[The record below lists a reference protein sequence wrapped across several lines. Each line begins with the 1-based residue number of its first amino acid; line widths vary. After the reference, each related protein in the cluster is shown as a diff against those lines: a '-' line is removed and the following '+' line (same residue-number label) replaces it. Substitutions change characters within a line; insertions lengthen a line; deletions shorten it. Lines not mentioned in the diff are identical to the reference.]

1 MARISNE
8 QRLANLHAEALAQFD
23 DIQTALKDERLQCL
37 QDRRFYSLS
46 GSQWEG
52 PLEAQYENK
61 PKFEVNKVML
71 AVIRIINEYR
81 NNRITVD
88 YVSKDGQENDK
99 LAEVCDG
106 LYRAD
111 EQASVADEAYDNA
124 FEEAVGGGIG
134 AWRLRTVYEDEEN
147 DEDDRQRIRI
157 EPIFDAD
164 SSVFFDLGAKRQ
176 DKSDAKYCFVV
187 TSMTRQAYE
196 ETWGDSPTDWPKT
209 IHQYEFDWSTPDVV
223 YVAEYYKVEEKSET
237 IRIFQNIAGEEERY
251 TQADFENDETLEET
265 LAAVGTVEVRQKKVK
280 RKRVRKYILSG
291 GKVLEDAGYIAGK
304 CIPIVVVYGK
314 RWFVD
319 NIERCMG
326 HVRLA
331 KDAQRLKNMQLS
343 KLGEISA
350 LSSVEKP
357 ILTPEQVAGH
367 QVMWSEDNLKDY
379 PYLLINP
386 ITDQNGNISV
396 SGPVA
401 YTRAPNIPPAMAALL
416 QITETDMQDIL
427 GNQQGADKM
436 VSGMSGKA
444 VEMIQTRVD
453 MQSFIYMSNFAKGMK
468 RCGEIWLSM
477 AKELYVEEKRKMK
490 TVAPTGE
497 SGMVELMRPTID
509 QETGEV
515 VLENDLSSATFDV
528 IADVGPSSSSKREAT
543 VRALTGVLQMTQD
556 PETQQVLTAMTMMNM
571 EGEGMSDA
579 NAYFRKKLL
588 RMGVVKPTDDEA
600 QELMAEM
607 QGQPQDPNSMYLQA
621 AAEEAEAKAAQAR
634 ASTIKTIAD
643 AELSQAKTAEVLAG
657 IGQEPQTQQT
667 QPMTADAPMVDQV
680 AINQQAEIDNAIEQ
694 EKREIALAKQR
705 LELYTLQR
713 KIEIEEEKHALDMRN
728 SGVQIE
734 RDESGQ
740 LKTRTAM
747 DERSERVGLQM
758 AEAVDSLTQVIKAQA
773 ETIQAAAERGAE
785 AQTKTAEIM
794 SKPRTIIREKGKI
807 VGIKVEG

>member
-1 MARISNE
+1 MARISNDL
-8 QRLANLHAEALAQFD
+8 RLSNLHTEALAQFD
-23 DIQTALKDERLQCL
+23 DVQSALRDERLQCL
-37 QDRRFYSLS
+37 QDRRFYSLA

-52 PLEAQYENK
+52 PLWDQYENK
-61 PKFEVNKVML
+61 PKFEVNKIML

-134 AWRLRTVYEDEEN
+134 AWRLRTVYEDEE
-147 DEDDRQRIRI
+147 DSEDDRQRIRI

-187 TSMTRQAYE
+187 TSMTRQAYK
-196 ETWGDSPTDWPKT
+196 ETWGDDPTDWPKI
-209 IHQYEFDWSTPDVV
+209 IHQYEFDWCTPDVV
-223 YVAEYYKVEEKSET
+223 YVAEYYKVEEKTET
-237 IRIFQNIAGEEERY
+237 IRIFQTITGEEERY
-251 TQADFENDETLEET
+251 TQADFTKDETLEET
-265 LAAVGTVEVRQKKVK
+265 LAAIGTVEVRQKRIK
-280 RKRVRKYILSG
+280 RKKVRKYVMSG
-291 GKVLEDAGYIAGK
+291 GRILEDAGYIAGK

-319 NIERCMG
+319 NVERCMG

-367 QVMWSEDNLKDY
+367 QVMWAEDNIKDY

-386 ITDQNGNISV
+386 ITDQNGNQAV

-401 YTRAPNIPPAMAALL
+401 YTRSAAIPPAMAALL

-427 GNQQGADKM
+427 GNPQGADKM

-453 MQSFIYMSNFAKGMK
+453 MQAFIYMSNFAKGMK

-477 AKELYVEEKRKMK
+477 AKELYVEDNRKMK
-490 TVAPTGE
+490 TIAATGE
-497 SGMVELMRPTID
+497 AGMVELMRPTID
-509 QETGEV
+509 QATGAIV
-515 VLENDLSSATFDV
+515 MENDLSAATFDV
-528 IADVGPSSSSKREAT
+528 VADVGPSSTSKREAT
-543 VRALTGVLQMTQD
+543 VRALTGMLQITAD
-556 PETQQVLTAMTMMNM
+556 PETQQVITAMAMMNM
-571 EGEGMSDA
+571 EGEGISDA
-579 NAYFRKKLL
+579 NSYFRKKLL
-588 RMGVVKPTDDEA
+588 RMGVVKPTDTEA
-600 QELMAEM
+600 EELMAEM
-607 QGQPQDPNSMYLQA
+607 QGKPQDPNAMYLQA
-621 AAEEAEAKAAQAR
+621 AAEEATAKAAKAR
-634 ASTIKTIAD
+634 ADTVETVAS
-643 AELSQAKTAEVLAG
+643 AELKRAQTVETLSKVDMDSQDHALNMAEQ
-657 IGQEPQTQQT
+657 IGGMIQQQT
-667 QPMTADAPMVDQV
+667 QPLG
-680 AINQQAEIDNAIEQ
+680 NQPTIE
-694 EKREIALAKQR
+694 
-705 LELYTLQR
+705 
-713 KIEIEEEKHALDMRN
+713 
-728 SGVQIE
+728 
-734 RDESGQ
+734 
-740 LKTRTAM
+740 
-747 DERSERVGLQM
+747 
-758 AEAVDSLTQVIKAQA
+758 
-773 ETIQAAAERGAE
+773 
-785 AQTKTAEIM
+785 
-794 SKPRTIIREKGKI
+794 
-807 VGIKVEG
+807 

>member
-1 MARISNE
+1 MARISND
-8 QRLANLHAEALAQFD
+8 QRLANLHTEALAQFD
-23 DIQTALKDERLQCL
+23 DVQSALRDERLQCL

-52 PLEAQYENK
+52 PLWDQYENK

-71 AVIRIINEYR
+71 SVIRVVNEYR

-176 DKSDAKYCFVV
+176 DKSDAKFCFVV
-187 TSMTRQAYE
+187 TSMTRQAYKD
-196 ETWGDSPTDWPKT
+196 TWGDDPSDWPKI
-209 IHQYEFDWSTPDVV
+209 IHQYEFDWCTPDVV
-223 YVAEYYKVEEKSET
+223 YVAEYFKVEEKTET
-237 IRIFQNIAGEEERY
+237 IRIFQAIDGTEERY
-251 TQADFENDETLEET
+251 TPADFAADETLEET
-265 LAAVGTVEVRQKKVK
+265 LRAIGTVEVRQKRVK
-280 RKRVRKYILSG
+280 RKRVRKYIMSG
-291 GKVLEDAGYIAGK
+291 GRVLEDAGYIAGK

-319 NIERCMG
+319 NVERCMG

-386 ITDQNGNISV
+386 ITDQNGNQAV

-427 GNQQGADKM
+427 GNPQGADKM

-453 MQSFIYMSNFAKGMK
+453 MQAFIYMSNFAKGMK

-477 AKELYVEEKRKMK
+477 AKEIYTEEKRKMK
-490 TVAPTGE
+490 TIAADGQAGT
-497 SGMVELMRPTID
+497 VELMRPTID
-509 QETGEV
+509 QETGAV
-515 VLENDLSSATFDV
+515 VLENDLSNATFDV
-528 IADVGPSSSSKREAT
+528 VSEVGPSSTSRRDAT
-543 VRALTGVLQMTQD
+543 VRAITGMLQMTTD
-556 PETQQVLTAMTMMNM
+556 PETAQVLTAAAMMNM
-571 EGEGMSDA
+571 EGEGLSDL
-579 NAYFRKKLL
+579 NAHFRKKLL
-588 RMGVVKPTDDEA
+588 RMGVIKPTDDEA

-607 QGQPQDPNSMYLQA
+607 QGRPQDPNAMYLQA
-621 AAEEAEAKAAQAR
+621 AAEEATAKAAQAR
-634 ASTIKTIAD
+634 ANTVKTVAD
-643 AELSQAKTAEVLAG
+643 AELSRAKTIETLSTVDMDSQDHALNLAQQ
-657 IGQEPQTQQT
+657 IGGMVQQQT
-667 QPMTADAPMVDQV
+667 QPVV
-680 AINQQAEIDNAIEQ
+680 NQPTIE
-694 EKREIALAKQR
+694 
-705 LELYTLQR
+705 
-713 KIEIEEEKHALDMRN
+713 
-728 SGVQIE
+728 
-734 RDESGQ
+734 
-740 LKTRTAM
+740 
-747 DERSERVGLQM
+747 
-758 AEAVDSLTQVIKAQA
+758 
-773 ETIQAAAERGAE
+773 
-785 AQTKTAEIM
+785 
-794 SKPRTIIREKGKI
+794 
-807 VGIKVEG
+807 

>member
-1 MARISNE
+1 M
-8 QRLANLHAEALAQFD
+8 
-23 DIQTALKDERLQCL
+23 
-37 QDRRFYSLS
+37 LS
-46 GSQWEG
+46 
-52 PLEAQYENK
+52 
-61 PKFEVNKVML
+61 
-71 AVIRIINEYR
+71 VIRVVNEYR

-176 DKSDAKYCFVV
+176 DKSDAKFCFVV
-187 TSMTRQAYE
+187 TSMTRQAYKD
-196 ETWGDSPTDWPKT
+196 TWGDDPTDWPKI
-209 IHQYEFDWSTPDVV
+209 IHQYEFDWCTPDVV
-223 YVAEYYKVEEKSET
+223 YVAEYFKVEEKTET
-237 IRIFQNIAGEEERY
+237 IRIFQAIDGTEERY
-251 TQADFENDETLEET
+251 TPADFAADETLEET
-265 LAAVGTVEVRQKKVK
+265 LRAIGTVEVRQKRVK
-280 RKRVRKYILSG
+280 RKRVRKYIMSG
-291 GKVLEDAGYIAGK
+291 GRVLEDAGYIAGK

-319 NIERCMG
+319 NVERCMG

-386 ITDQNGNISV
+386 ITDQNGNQAV

-427 GNQQGADKM
+427 GNPQGADKM

-453 MQSFIYMSNFAKGMK
+453 MQAFIYMSNFAKGMK

-477 AKELYVEEKRKMK
+477 AKEIYTEEKRKMK
-490 TVAPTGE
+490 TIAADGQAGT
-497 SGMVELMRPTID
+497 VELMRPTID
-509 QETGEV
+509 QDTGAV
-515 VLENDLSSATFDV
+515 VLENDLSNATFDV
-528 IADVGPSSSSKREAT
+528 VSEVGPSSTSRRDAT
-543 VRALTGVLQMTQD
+543 VRAITGMLQMTTD
-556 PETQQVLTAMTMMNM
+556 PETAQVLTAAAMMNM
-571 EGEGMSDA
+571 EGEGLSDL
-579 NAYFRKKLL
+579 NAHFRKKLL
-588 RMGVVKPTDDEA
+588 RMGVIKPTDDEA

-607 QGQPQDPNSMYLQA
+607 QGQPQDPNAMYLQA
-621 AAEEAEAKAAQAR
+621 AAEEATAKAAQAR
-634 ASTIKTIAD
+634 ANTVKTVAD
-643 AELSQAKTAEVLAG
+643 AELSRAKTIETLSTVDMDSQDHALNLAQQ
-657 IGQEPQTQQT
+657 IGGMVQQQT
-667 QPMTADAPMVDQV
+667 QPVV
-680 AINQQAEIDNAIEQ
+680 NQPTIE
-694 EKREIALAKQR
+694 
-705 LELYTLQR
+705 
-713 KIEIEEEKHALDMRN
+713 
-728 SGVQIE
+728 
-734 RDESGQ
+734 
-740 LKTRTAM
+740 
-747 DERSERVGLQM
+747 
-758 AEAVDSLTQVIKAQA
+758 
-773 ETIQAAAERGAE
+773 
-785 AQTKTAEIM
+785 
-794 SKPRTIIREKGKI
+794 
-807 VGIKVEG
+807 